1 MKVTTGLTRR
11 FLLFTNLSQTEST
24 IIGIIKRN
32 FYTRGE
38 GMFKKIIDSL
48 LGKKKYRSYSSSD
61 YRHRGRSYSSSD
73 YKRRSSDYGHHHYKR
88 KRKSRSF
95 FSSS

>member
-1 MKVTTGLTRR
+1 
-11 FLLFTNLSQTEST
+11 
-24 IIGIIKRN
+24 
-32 FYTRGE
+32 
-38 GMFKKIIDSL
+38 MFKKIIDSL
-48 LGKKKYRSYSSSD
+48 LRKKKHRSYSSSD

-73 YKRRSSDYGHHHYKR
+73 NKRRSSGYGHQHYKR

>member
-1 MKVTTGLTRR
+1 MK
-11 FLLFTNLSQTEST
+11 
-24 IIGIIKRN
+24 IK
-32 FYTRGE
+32 FSIRGE

-48 LGKKKYRSYSSSD
+48 LGKKGRYHSYSSSD
-61 YRHRGRSYSSSD
+61 YRHRRRSYSSSD
-73 YKRRSSDYGHHHYKR
+73 YNRRRPSHGYGHQHYKR

>member
-1 MKVTTGLTRR
+1 VKVTAGLTRR

-24 IIGIIKRN
+24 IIGIIKRK

-38 GMFKKIIDSL
+38 GMFKKIIDSI

-61 YRHRGRSYSSSD
+61 YRRRGRSYSSSD

>member
-1 MKVTTGLTRR
+1 
-11 FLLFTNLSQTEST
+11 
-24 IIGIIKRN
+24 
-32 FYTRGE
+32 
-38 GMFKKIIDSL
+38 MFKKIIDSL

-61 YRHRGRSYSSSD
+61 YRRRGRSYSSSD
-73 YKRRSSDYGHHHYKR
+73 YKRRSSYGHQHYKR

>member
-1 MKVTTGLTRR
+1 
-11 FLLFTNLSQTEST
+11 
-24 IIGIIKRN
+24 
-32 FYTRGE
+32 
-38 GMFKKIIDSL
+38 MFKKIIDSL
-48 LGKKKYRSYSSSD
+48 LGKKKNRPYSSSD

-73 YKRRSSDYGHHHYKR
+73 YKRRSSGYGHQHYKR

>member
-1 MKVTTGLTRR
+1 MKR
-11 FLLFTNLSQTEST
+11 
-24 IIGIIKRN
+24 K
-32 FYTRGE
+32 FYSRGE

-61 YRHRGRSYSSSD
+61 Y
-73 YKRRSSDYGHHHYKR
+73 KRRSSGYGHQHYKR

>member
-11 FLLFTNLSQTEST
+11 FLLFTNLSQLKSA
-24 IIGIIKRN
+24 IIGIIKRK
-32 FYTRGE
+32 FYSRGE

-61 YRHRGRSYSSSD
+61 YRHRKENVKAVASFQVADEMASYT
-73 YKRRSSDYGHHHYKR
+73 
-88 KRKSRSF
+88 SF
-95 FSSS
+95 I

>member
-1 MKVTTGLTRR
+1 MKR
-11 FLLFTNLSQTEST
+11 
-24 IIGIIKRN
+24 K
-32 FYTRGE
+32 FYSRGE

-48 LGKKKYRSYSSSD
+48 LGKKKYRSHSSSD

-73 YKRRSSDYGHHHYKR
+73 YKRRSSGYGHHHYKR